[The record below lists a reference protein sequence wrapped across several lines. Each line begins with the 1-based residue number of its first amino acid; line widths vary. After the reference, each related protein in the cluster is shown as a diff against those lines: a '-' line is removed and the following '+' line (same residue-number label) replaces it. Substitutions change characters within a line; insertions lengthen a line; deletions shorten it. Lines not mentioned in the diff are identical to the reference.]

1 MVLYNLSIDLESYF
15 FLGVVIYDL
24 LFDLLNYFLGG
35 VIVVLIWACNGFFIN
50 FISYYY
56 WSFTIIPFKD
66 FVI

>member
-35 VIVVLIWACNGFFIN
+35 VIVVLI
-50 FISYYY
+50 
-56 WSFTIIPFKD
+56 
-66 FVI
+66 